1 MYQISSE
8 LYVEI
13 VENLF
18 NQLEGRGYYSGSFSF
33 EYCGITCRMV
43 LSAIVH
49 YEPKDVSGGS
59 VGGVKDVVP
68 VWWEFHTE
76 AEDGEMLNDFS
87 FNELRK
93 IIKCY

>member
-18 NQLEGRGYYSGSFSF
+18 DQLEGRGYYSGSFSF

-49 YEPKDVSGGS
+49 FEP
-59 VGGVKDVVP
+59 
-68 VWWEFHTE
+68 
-76 AEDGEMLNDFS
+76 
-87 FNELRK
+87 
-93 IIKCY
+93 